1 MSEARNCLKCIFYS
15 PSTGYCNRY
24 KFYVKDPNNPPCM
37 YISEK
42 PKLITKIEI
51 SEFEREIREMLPHVK
66 LISAKA
72 IGIAILLI
80 ALHTAYSFL
89 VIKYLFEYPNMSVI
103 EKTLYVEDIWHTFI
117 IYIILNFITL
127 YALLEISFR
136 IARNAQLTIRELNRV
151 IMRIAREIK
160 GSK

>member
-15 PSTGYCNRY
+15 PYTGYCNRY

-66 LISAKA
+66 PVSYTHL
-72 IGIAILLI
+72 
-80 ALHTAYSFL
+80 
-89 VIKYLFEYPNMSVI
+89 
-103 EKTLYVEDIWHTFI
+103 TLPTTE
-117 IYIILNFITL
+117 
-127 YALLEISFR
+127 
-136 IARNAQLTIRELNRV
+136 RV
-151 IMRIAREIK
+151 
-160 GSK
+160 